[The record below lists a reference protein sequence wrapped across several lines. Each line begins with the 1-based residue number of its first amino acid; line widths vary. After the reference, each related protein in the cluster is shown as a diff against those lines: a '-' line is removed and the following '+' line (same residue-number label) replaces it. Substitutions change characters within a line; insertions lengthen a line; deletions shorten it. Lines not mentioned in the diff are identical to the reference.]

1 MLGLIGRK
9 TRKALA
15 EAGDFLALLSVLFRA
30 RFYAAHR
37 SRRRIFY
44 KVSSR
49 QVYLTAVM
57 ALPVNAFIALLL
69 GFALVFNL
77 PANTGGE
84 QLVPLFS
91 ELFVIVIMRELAPVM
106 CAILIVVR
114 SGTAVTAKLGYLAIF
129 REFDVLNNMG
139 INPTNLFLVPV
150 FFAFPVSMLLMIVYF
165 LAVSLI
171 SADLTLW
178 FLNPG
183 IDPWEVASEV
193 LHRAEA
199 NDLAIIVMKCLVSG
213 LLIGLYA
220 IRFGA
225 SMQGHVAKVTRSIS
239 TSGTRQLVSVLVANV
254 AISLLAY
261 AP

>member
-1 MLGLIGRK
+1 LLGLIGRK

-30 RFYAAHR
+30 RFYTAHR

-57 ALPVNAFIALLL
+57 ALPVNALIALLL

-91 ELFVIVIMRELAPVM
+91 ELFVIVIMRELARVM

-114 SGTAVTAKLGYLAIF
+114 SGTAATAKLGYLAI
-129 REFDVLNNMG
+129 
-139 INPTNLFLVPV
+139 I
-150 FFAFPVSMLLMIVYF
+150 A
-165 LAVSLI
+165 
-171 SADLTLW
+171 
-178 FLNPG
+178 
-183 IDPWEVASEV
+183 
-193 LHRAEA
+193 
-199 NDLAIIVMKCLVSG
+199 MKCLVSG

-220 IRFGA
+220 IRYGA
-225 SMQGHVAKVTRSIS
+225 SMQGHVAKVARSIS

-254 AISLLAY
+254 AISLLAST
-261 AP
+261 P